1 MRHIK
6 IKAPKGAKVMF
17 QGTQDLIPDNVE
29 SEVVLTSYY
38 RSRVLSGALIDVL
51 GVIAHPAYNQ
61 EPAQNDDPVF
71 SGKAIDDMSKE
82 ELQEYANL
90 HGVDLDGR
98 KSIETLRAQVREI
111 GIEAGE

>member
-38 RSRVLSGALIDVL
+38 RSRVLSGALVDVS
-51 GVIAHPAYNQ
+51 GVIVPLNPVV
-61 EPAQNDDPVF
+61 ENSNSAQ
-71 SGKAIDDMSKE
+71 K
-82 ELQEYANL
+82 
-90 HGVDLDGR
+90 R
-98 KSIETLRAQVREI
+98 
-111 GIEAGE
+111 